1 MLGRKCSDT
10 TLRYPINSLSLSH
23 SEIWREVLL
32 QLVVCDCVS
41 LSGSKAAVDV
51 RLPYR
56 TTVVHLLRIK
66 DVGGV
71 NVLVI

>member
-1 MLGRKCSDT
+1 MCSDT
-10 TLRYPINSLSLSH
+10 TLRYPINSLSLY

-51 RLPYR
+51 RFLYW
-56 TTVVHLLRIK
+56 TTVVHLLRIE
-66 DVGGV
+66 DVSGV
-71 NVLVI
+71 NVLVFCR